1 MNRSVRD
8 LRASW
13 GDAPAEPDVLAP
25 LRARFSLFEAG
36 RPRAVVAGGIAV
48 LICGALLIPSV
59 KAPVSEM
66 DEGAVL
72 AYGQLV
78 NEGDLP
84 GQDFETFYGPGEPW
98 ATAAAFD
105 IASPSVGIERA
116 MGFASRLIILSAILV
131 LALRWGLLPA
141 VSAAAVSSL
150 AMYPVGIGSYA
161 LWSALALGLGGLALL
176 SRSSSGTETGTAEE
190 RARGAPALAAAGGIS
205 SGLAVLFYVAAAPA
219 VVLASLPLIVRAR
232 RRLRLAYAA
241 GFLVALIPT
250 AVWLALL
257 GPHGISQLVGDL
269 AASRP
274 GRHLPLPRLGTAEG
288 QVLLATLLA
297 TGCMLVSGA
306 LLLWR
311 SPSRADRGAI
321 LLALGL
327 FSLALLPQ
335 LFQRADT
342 GHVVSVGCV
351 ALAGAPLLLAEA
363 ISISPGRVVT
373 AARRNWLI
381 GAAGVL
387 SVVAAAAVVHLSA
400 PLVRDD
406 TLGRTTAYDVGI
418 DGRSVPIRSEGAAA
432 DLNAILPR
440 LAQVSKPGDSVF
452 VGPQDLRRTNYA
464 DTFVYFLMPQLRP
477 ASFFTEVN
485 PGATNSSDSG
495 LADDLRTADYLVLTS
510 RWNAWDEPNASS
522 DYGSEAPNRV
532 VQSEFSPIAR
542 EGSYLL
548 YAHNEPQ
555 AGS

>member
-1 MNRSVRD
+1 
-8 LRASW
+8 
-13 GDAPAEPDVLAP
+13 
-25 LRARFSLFEAG
+25 
-36 RPRAVVAGGIAV
+36 
-48 LICGALLIPSV
+48 
-59 KAPVSEM
+59 M

-141 VSAAAVSSL
+141 VAASAVSSL

-161 LWSALALGLGGLALL
+161 LWSALALGLAGLALL
-176 SRSSSGTETGTAEE
+176 SRSSPETEKDTAEE
-190 RARGAPALAAAGGIS
+190 RARGGPALAAAGGIS
-205 SGLAVLFYVAAAPA
+205 SGLAVLFYVAAGPA

-250 AVWLALL
+250 AIWLAVL
-257 GPHGISQLVGDL
+257 GPHGISQLAGDL

-274 GRHLPLPRLGTAEG
+274 GRHLPLPGLGTAEG

-297 TGCMLVSGA
+297 TGCMLVSGV
-306 LLLWR
+306 LLWR

-327 FSLALLPQ
+327 FCVALLPQ
-335 LFQRADT
+335 LFQRSDT

-351 ALAGAPLLLAEA
+351 ALAGVPLLLAEA
-363 ISISPGRVVT
+363 IS
-373 AARRNWLI
+373 ARQVLTPSRRSWLI

-387 SVVAAAAVVHLSA
+387 SVLAAAAVVHLSA

-406 TLGRTTAYDVGI
+406 ALGRTTAYDVSI
-418 DGRSVPIRSEGAAA
+418 DGRSVPIRSQSAAN
-432 DLNAILPR
+432 DLDAILPR

-477 ASFFTEVN
+477 ASFYTEVN
-485 PGATNSSDSG
+485 PGATNSTDSG
-495 LADDLRTADYLVLTS
+495 LADDLRTADYLLLTS
-510 RWNAWDEPNASS
+510 RWDRWDEPNASS
-522 DYGSEAPNRV
+522 DYGSEGPNRV

-548 YAHNEPQ
+548 YAHNEPRV
-555 AGS
+555 GS